1 MKLHKI
7 AVLAVAALMSVGAWA
22 EECDINITA
31 VPVFQGDEVPED
43 VSDMIVTRLTN
54 AAATSG
60 VVGSDNS
67 RFFITAK
74 FNNNFKDVLAGPPP
88 QPAEPTL
95 VTLAKSASGYE
106 DEQLRR
112 SALLFDTNSRM

>member
-74 FNNNFKDVLAGPPP
+74 FNNNFKDVLAGPP
-88 QPAEPTL
+88 QQTAVTTL
-95 VTLAKSASGYE
+95 VT
-106 DEQLRR
+106 R
-112 SALLFDTNSRM
+112 